1 MKRGDYIGMTVRLA
15 KDKTIPIE
23 LLPGCQM
30 LEVEYEGGAPFV
42 VEHDFRD
49 GKEGEIHVGFPD
61 GRWAALTSGQFAEL
75 FGGEA
80 LARLDAIPYDE

>member
-1 MKRGDYIGMTVRLA
+1 MRRGDYIGMTVRLA

-61 GRWAALTSGQFAEL
+61 GRWAALTSEQFAET

-80 LARLDAIPYDE
+80 LARLDAITYDE